1 MLCPIEACFEVLKCF
16 FFSVTDF
23 FFLFLINVLLIIDL
37 VVVDVINILI
47 LSFYKGEKVSKKA
60 MCVGKW
66 VEETRAE

>member
-1 MLCPIEACFEVLKCF
+1 M
-16 FFSVTDF
+16 TDF
-23 FFLFLINVLLIIDL
+23 FSLFLINVLLIIDL